1 MQNLFTLI
9 KKYKVTLIIAAAVV
23 AAFVVAF
30 MSGGSI
36 SGLKANPAA
45 TAATA
50 DSVAPSAAEI
60 VTKASVPPT
69 TEETGQQKETETEK
83 IADTETVSAAFA
95 TAVNSVETVQ
105 TVPAEASE
113 EEPEEEPRPATDKY
127 KTDPVPSGKPE
138 PIEPQVQTTQDNTL
152 KCTLSIS
159 CANALNHPGDLD
171 EEIMEILPADGWLLK
186 PEQFEF
192 TEGESVYDLMVRV
205 CRERKIHF
213 DTTFTPI
220 YNSAYVK
227 GIGNLYEFDCGEN
240 SGWMYRVNDWFPNYG
255 VSRYVLKNGDTVSFL
270 YSCDGGFD
278 VGERQ

>member
-1 MQNLFTLI
+1 M
-9 KKYKVTLIIAAAVV
+9 
-23 AAFVVAF
+23 
-30 MSGGSI
+30 
-36 SGLKANPAA
+36 
-45 TAATA
+45 
-50 DSVAPSAAEI
+50 
-60 VTKASVPPT
+60 
-69 TEETGQQKETETEK
+69 
-83 IADTETVSAAFA
+83 
-95 TAVNSVETVQ
+95 
-105 TVPAEASE
+105 
-113 EEPEEEPRPATDKY
+113 
-127 KTDPVPSGKPE
+127 
-138 PIEPQVQTTQDNTL
+138 
-152 KCTLSIS
+152 IS

>member
-95 TAVNSVETVQ
+95 TAVNSAETVQ

-113 EEPEEEPRPATDKY
+113 
-127 KTDPVPSGKPE
+127 PE